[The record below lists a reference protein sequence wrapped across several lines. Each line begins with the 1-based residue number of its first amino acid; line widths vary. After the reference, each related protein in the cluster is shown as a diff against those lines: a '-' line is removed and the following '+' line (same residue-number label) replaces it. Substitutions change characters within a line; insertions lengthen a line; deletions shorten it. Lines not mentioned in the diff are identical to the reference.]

1 MTRALARLALAWSL
15 LGSIAHAQSAV
26 EESSVEHTHAD
37 SAATKPEAPP
47 APSVAP
53 PSSAPPALPGNAL
66 GRVIEALNPEIGAI
80 VDFVGGW
87 YQDDD
92 GTIKSSDDPQ
102 STGINVQRIELSL
115 QAEVDRWFRAEIY
128 LAIPNLSGITI
139 DEAYLTTTGL
149 PAGLEI
155 TAGVFR
161 AGLGLQNP
169 LHLHQLDFT
178 RRPSLAPQ
186 LLGVD
191 GMRAPGAEIA
201 WRIPKLKFPL
211 VLTAAIMSVAPA
223 APDQPLQTFGGGA
236 RWDFAYVA
244 TARARFAVGGA
255 TTIVAGLNYA
265 HGKTSQR
272 VSRND
277 LVPSTANGLTVYDNY
292 YDNLFGAD
300 LLLHWQ
306 PANQSRTSLSWQT
319 EYFVRQ
325 IPDLIVNSVSHPQT
339 EGALYSQVV
348 VQTHRRWFFG
358 VRGELGGIPSG
369 DNVKREYAGAGSVTL
384 AMSAASRLR
393 LYGEARYAPRFLPL
407 DLSPHPGR
415 ATGALFLQLEAGV
428 GSHGAP
434 LY

>member
-1 MTRALARLALAWSL
+1 MRVALASL
-15 LGSIAHAQSAV
+15 LLAAIVVTGARAQEV
-26 EESSVEHTHAD
+26 EESAVEHTHAD
-37 SAATKPEAPP
+37 SPATKPEPAPP
-47 APSVAP
+47 PPSVAP
-53 PSSAPPALPGNAL
+53 PSATPPALPGNAL
-66 GRVIEALNPEIGAI
+66 GRLVEALNPEIGAI

-92 GTIKSSDDPQ
+92 GTIKSADDPQ
-102 STGINVQRIELSL
+102 STGINVQRIELAL
-115 QAEVDRWFRAEIY
+115 QAEVDRWFRAELY
-128 LAIPNLSGITI
+128 LAIPNLSGIEI
-139 DEAYLTTTGL
+139 DEAYLSTTGL

-161 AGLGLQNP
+161 AGLGHQNP
-169 LHLHQLDFT
+169 LHLHQQDFT

-191 GMRAPGAEIA
+191 GMRAPGVEVS

-211 VLTAAIMSVAPA
+211 VLSAAVMSVAPA
-223 APDQPLQTFGGGA
+223 GADQPLQTFGGGA

-244 TARARFAVGGA
+244 TARARFTAGAATSLVVG
-255 TTIVAGLNYA
+255 LSYA

-306 PANQSRTSLSWQT
+306 PANQSRTSVSWQT
-319 EYFVRQ
+319 EYFLRQ
-325 IPDLIVNSVSHPQT
+325 IPDLVINSATHAQA

-348 VQTHRRWFFG
+348 VQTHRRWFLG

-369 DNVKREYAGAGSVTL
+369 DNVKREYAGAGSITMAL
-384 AMSAASRLR
+384 SHASRLR
-393 LYGEARYAPRFLPL
+393 LYGEVRWAPRFLPL
-407 DLSPHPGR
+407 DVSPHPGR
-415 ATGALFLQLEAGV
+415 TSGAVFLQLEAGV
-428 GSHGAP
+428 GAHGAP